1 MEIKERVLI
10 GQLLV
15 DAKVITPEQL
25 EVALQEQRK
34 KGEFLCTTIVR
45 LGLAPERLIFPALA
59 SQLGIPHLNLAN
71 SHIDPAAV
79 ERVSAKY
86 ATYYR
91 LMPIALENGV
101 LTVAIADPLNVRT
114 LDDLKLLLGLD
125 VRPVLASES
134 DILEAI
140 RRHYGVGAETV
151 ERMLET
157 TTPMA
162 APSPY
167 RESVENLEA
176 MAEDASV
183 VRLVNQLLQQALQE
197 RATDI
202 HVEPFQDDIRVRFRS
217 DRVLHEVAIPPTM
230 KHFHGAVVSRI
241 KVMSNLDIAERRL
254 PQDGR
259 IRVKLQANEL
269 DLRVSILPSTFG
281 ESVHLRILSSAGLLP
296 LDRLG
301 LLGRDQEILERMIKK
316 PHGIIFVTGPTG
328 SGKTTTLYAC
338 LTKINVTQTKVVT
351 IEDPVE
357 YEIRGIT
364 QIQVHP
370 KINLTFAQGLRSM
383 LRHDPDV
390 MMIGEVRDYDTAE
403 IAIRAALT
411 GHLVFSTLHTN
422 DAAGAVT
429 RLIDMGVEPFLV
441 ASSVECLIAQRLVR
455 LICLKCKV
463 QVPPSKVPSLL
474 AQLGVPVDSPSVELV
489 EGKGCEECK
498 MTGYR
503 GRTAIYEFLVM
514 SDPIRE
520 MVLKS
525 SSSTEIKRKAVSLGM
540 RTLRDDGWEKVRMG
554 QTTVPEVVRV
564 AQEDDFIPE
573 SDRP

>member
-202 HVEPFQDDIRVRFRS
+202 HVEPFEKKLLVRYRV
-217 DRVLHEVAIPPTM
+217 D
-230 KHFHGAVVSRI
+230 GALRKSTFKVPLTFKNALIAKI
-241 KVMSNLDIAERRL
+241 KILGGMNITERRI

-259 IRVKLQANEL
+259 IAIKVKGKPFEFRVN
-269 DLRVSILPSTFG
+269 V
-281 ESVHLRILSSAGLLP
+281 V
-296 LDRLG
+296 
-301 LLGRDQEILERMIKK
+301 
-316 PHGIIFVTGPTG
+316 PT
-328 SGKTTTLYAC
+328 
-338 LTKINVTQTKVVT
+338 
-351 IEDPVE
+351 
-357 YEIRGIT
+357 
-364 QIQVHP
+364 
-370 KINLTFAQGLRSM
+370 
-383 LRHDPDV
+383 V
-390 MMIGEVRDYDTAE
+390 MG
-403 IAIRAALT
+403 
-411 GHLVFSTLHTN
+411 
-422 DAAGAVT
+422 
-429 RLIDMGVEPFLV
+429 
-441 ASSVECLIAQRLVR
+441 
-455 LICLKCKV
+455 
-463 QVPPSKVPSLL
+463 
-474 AQLGVPVDSPSVELV
+474 
-489 EGKGCEECK
+489 
-498 MTGYR
+498 
-503 GRTAIYEFLVM
+503 
-514 SDPIRE
+514 
-520 MVLKS
+520 
-525 SSSTEIKRKAVSLGM
+525 
-540 RTLRDDGWEKVRMG
+540 
-554 QTTVPEVVRV
+554 
-564 AQEDDFIPE
+564 
-573 SDRP
+573 

>member
-1 MEIKERVLI
+1 MEIKEKVLI

-15 DAKVITPEQL
+15 DAKVITSEHLEIALAEQK
-25 EVALQEQRK
+25 RT
-34 KGEFLCTTIVR
+34 GEFLCTTIVR
-45 LGLAPERLIFPALA
+45 LGLAPERLIFPVLA
-59 SQLGIPHLNLAN
+59 SQLGIPYLNLNN

-91 LMPIALENGV
+91 LMPIALKEGV
-101 LTVAIADPLNVRT
+101 LTVAISDPLNVRT
-114 LDDLKLLLGLD
+114 LDDLRLLLGLD

-134 DILEAI
+134 DVLEAV
-140 RRHYGVGAETV
+140 RKHYGVGAETV

-157 TTPMA
+157 VGSTA
-162 APSPY
+162 SPSPY
-167 RESVENLEA
+167 RESVESLEA

-183 VRLVNQLLQQALQE
+183 VKLVNQLLQQAVQE

-202 HVEPFQDDIRVRFRS
+202 HLEPFQDDVRVRFRI
-217 DRVLHEVAIPPTM
+217 DGVLHEVAIPPTL
-230 KHFHGAVVSRI
+230 KHFHAAVVSRV
-241 KVMSNLDIAERRL
+241 KVMSSLDIAERRL

-259 IRVKLQANEL
+259 IRVKLQGSEL
-269 DLRVSILPSTFG
+269 DLRVSILPSAFG
-281 ESVHLRILSSAGLLP
+281 ESVHLRILSSAGLLT
-296 LDRLG
+296 LERLG
-301 LLGRDQEILERMIKK
+301 LLPRDQEVLERMIRK

-328 SGKTTTLYAC
+328 SGKTTTLYAS
-338 LTKINVTQTKVVT
+338 LMRINMTQTKVLT

-357 YEIRGIT
+357 YEIRGVT

-370 KINLTFAQGLRSM
+370 KINLTFAQGLRAM

-422 DAAGAVT
+422 DAAGAIT

-455 LICLKCKV
+455 LICPKCKASV
-463 QVPPSKVPSLL
+463 GMQAPLL
-474 AQLGVPVDSPSVELV
+474 FQLGVSPQTNTVPLF
-489 EGKGCEECK
+489 EGKGCDECK

-514 SDPIRE
+514 SEPIRDL
-520 MVLKS
+520 VLKS
-525 SSSTEIKRKAVSLGM
+525 ASSAEIKRKAVAQGM
-540 RTLRDDGWEKVRMG
+540 RSLRDDGWEKIRMG
-554 QTTVPEVVRV
+554 LTTVSEVVRV
-564 AQEDDFIPE
+564 AQEDTTLPE
-573 SDRP
+573 NFRK